1 MDDCI
6 KGEEGGRGD
15 DARWCRTFF
24 FLLIWV
30 AMADGEEEAL
40 AAAAA
45 SGAREARLLHR
56 RGMAALEE
64 AAKGRG
70 GSYRWCA
77 EIGFAIRCGGLQS
90 MGRAVISC
98 SWL

>member
-40 AAAAA
+40 AAAAG
-45 SGAREARLLHR
+45 SERLGFCGSETGGGWR
-56 RGMAALEE
+56 R
-64 AAKGRG
+64 
-70 GSYRWCA
+70 
-77 EIGFAIRCGGLQS
+77 
-90 MGRAVISC
+90 
-98 SWL
+98 

>member
-6 KGEEGGRGD
+6 KGEEGRRGD
-15 DARWCRTFF
+15 EAMWCRTFF

-45 SGAREARLLHR
+45 SGAREAKLLR
-56 RGMAALEE
+56 E
-64 AAKGRG
+64 
-70 GSYRWCA
+70 
-77 EIGFAIRCGGLQS
+77 
-90 MGRAVISC
+90 
-98 SWL
+98 